1 MVPSVQPAAP
11 VDPAPQ
17 SADPAA
23 EAAPATQADPA
34 PAAPAEESGETTTSP
49 LDELPDWAKAE
60 IKNLRGENAQRRT
73 TSNELKAQLEA
84 AKSQEDIDAAV
95 AAANS
100 RVEELERSLSIATH
114 TQGLPPEA
122 AELVTGTTDEE
133 IKTSADKVRKLLEG
147 ATPTPEPDLGAT
159 GGLNPKGTRDSGT
172 GYDPGALAAEILAKR
187 RR

>member
-1 MVPSVQPAAP
+1 MEPSVQPAAP

-23 EAAPATQADPA
+23 GAAPAAQAPA
-34 PAAPAEESGETTTSP
+34 PTPPAEPNAEATASA
-49 LDELPDWAKAE
+49 LDDLPEWARAE

-73 TSNELKAQLEA
+73 TSNELKAQLDA

-95 AAANS
+95 AAANAK
-100 RVEELERSLSIATH
+100 VTELERSLSIATH
-114 TQGLPPEA
+114 TAGLPAEA

-133 IKTSADKVRKLLEG
+133 IKASADKVRALLAG
-147 ATPTPEPDLGAT
+147 ATPAKEPDLNAS
-159 GGLNPKGTRDSGT
+159 GGLNPKGTRGDVG

-187 RR
+187 RH